1 MKRDWLIYLV
11 IFSLA
16 LNLGTIGTFA
26 YLRHQDQQQKATA
39 QATPPLPLRSL
50 WRELNLDN
58 SQRQTLR
65 GLFPEHHRKVSEI
78 RQELAQKR
86 QELFNLIQ
94 NDAAPVNAIQAKV
107 REISALQGRLEEE
120 MVHFMLALRKNLN
133 PQQQAAF
140 LRLVQTRLCGVDDGA
155 CGPMGPGFGRHRG
168 PGMGQ
173 GRGHG
178 MGMGRGMG
186 AGPAPEGGQPAGEG
200 SK

>member
-26 YLRHQDQQQKATA
+26 YLRHQDQQQQAAA
-39 QATPPLPLRSL
+39 QATPPLPLRAL

-65 GLFPEHHRKVSEI
+65 ELFPEHRRKVDEI

-86 QELFNLIQ
+86 QELFKLIQ
-94 NDAAPVNAIQAKV
+94 NDATPMSAIQAKV
-107 REISALQGRLEEE
+107 KEISTLQGSLEEE
-120 MVHFMLALRKNLN
+120 MVRFMLAFRKILN

-140 LRLVQTRLCGVDDGA
+140 LSRLQKHLCGAGDA
-155 CGPMGPGFGRHRG
+155 CGPMGPGFGGHRG
-168 PGMGQ
+168 PGMG
-173 GRGHG
+173 H
-178 MGMGRGMG
+178 GRGMWP
-186 AGPAPEGGQPAGEG
+186 GPAPQGGPPPGEG
-200 SK
+200 PK